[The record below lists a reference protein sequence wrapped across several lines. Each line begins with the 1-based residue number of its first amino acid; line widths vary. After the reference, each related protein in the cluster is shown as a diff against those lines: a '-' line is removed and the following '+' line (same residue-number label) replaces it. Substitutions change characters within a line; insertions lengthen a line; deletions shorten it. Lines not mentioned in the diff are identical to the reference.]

1 MREHRSFLLFF
12 AVLSL
17 MLAWITTAEWRAMDA
32 QEEALMHK
40 EIADSLAVLAAEGDG
55 KIQALEVEL
64 ATMDS
69 VFRADSARSAER
81 MREQRRLLSD
91 AENRAARH
99 AEDLER
105 TLSVDQ
111 AVILDSILAAE
122 ADGRAALTASLEE
135 ATNIADALRVQR
147 DTQRLLVTELRLQ
160 VSTQDRE
167 IAALRASLDES
178 FRAVAALETAKRRQ
192 GWTLTALGAAAVGA
206 SILLR

>member
-1 MREHRSFLLFF
+1 MVTAAVILLTIGWIVTGEHRAS
-12 AVLSL
+12 V
-17 MLAWITTAEWRAMDA
+17 A

-55 KIQALEVEL
+55 KIQALEMEL

-69 VFRADSARSAER
+69 VFRADSARSAEVI
-81 MREQRRLLSD
+81 REQRRLLSD
-91 AENRAARH
+91 AENRSAQH

-105 TLSVDQ
+105 LLSEDE
-111 AVILDSILAAE
+111 AIILDSLLAAE
-122 ADGRAALTASLEE
+122 ADGRAALNTALHE
-135 ATNIADALRVQR
+135 ASATADALRVQR